1 MRNKLFLVLTVLF
14 AFVASVANAQEI
26 EFYNDNDDHG
36 QGGAPVNPRSIQI
49 VPFSANLTKN
59 NTIEFTFKGKIGNT
73 EIAVKDENG
82 TVYYATTVNPA
93 QTNTLTIDVSMLPA
107 GEYTITVVNS
117 TGDID
122 KYGKFVI
129 Q

>member
-14 AFVASVANAQEI
+14 AFVASVANAQDI
-26 EFYNDNDDHG
+26 EFYNDDNGHG
-36 QGGAPVNPRSIQI
+36 QGGGTVNPRSIQD
-49 VPFSANLTKN
+49 VPFSANLTEN
-59 NTIEFTFKGKIGNT
+59 NTIEFTFKGQIGNT

-82 TVYYATTVNPA
+82 TVYYATNVNPA

-107 GEYTITVVNS
+107 GEYTITVANVA
-117 TGDID
+117 GDIN